1 MIGAPT
7 KKEPALV
14 LPLLRLTL
22 AGWMMEG
29 LTRACLVQLAM
40 LLKRAPSMLP
50 MMTKL
55 LGPSSAV
62 LHGRW
67 TFGRSGRMAQL
78 WAVEFQVFQP
88 WCPRGLE
95 QEKDMVAREDQK
107 VRS

>member
-1 MIGAPT
+1 M
-7 KKEPALV
+7 

-22 AGWMMEG
+22 AVWMMEG
-29 LTRACLVQLAM
+29 LTRAWLVQLAM
-40 LLKRAPSMLP
+40 LLNRAPSMLP

-62 LHGRW
+62 LHAAVLHGRW
-67 TFGRSGRMAQL
+67 TFGRSGQMAQL
-78 WAVEFQVFQP
+78 WAVDFQVFPP

-107 VRS
+107 VT